1 MAQFFTNWD
10 FDKGVSQG
18 LERAQRK
25 AERKEQVRQ
34 FDKGQ
39 AFREKELA
47 ERIVARKAVDELRE
61 RQLAEQ
67 IKGREQRVTEAR
79 KTRDFQ
85 MGETEKVRDFQGD
98 QADKKYEQTME
109 LYEMGKTKEE
119 RQQKKLDRAM
129 LSNLPTFEEYDQN
142 EAVTEM
148 QDFLGFDEGEFRRAA
163 DSYIG
168 DVQKNLPNLLSVI
181 EKNPN
186 DPQAMKHIDD
196 LRQIKEVL
204 DGGEYSGPLDSTVF
218 DWFDGE
224 ASDAKKSSARIDR
237 IISAYDSMTAM
248 NVDDK
253 KEEGVGFFDNLF
265 TGDR

>member
-1 MAQFFTNWD
+1 MATYFTGWD
-10 FDKGVSQG
+10 FNKS
-18 LERAQRK
+18 LERAIDRNDRVK
-25 AERKEQVRQ
+25 ASDQNNKFRAKELGERIAAREAT
-34 FDKGQ
+34 D
-39 AFREKELA
+39 AYREK
-47 ERIVARKAVDELRE
+47 
-61 RQLAEQ
+61 QLAEQ

-79 KTRDFQ
+79 KIRDFQ
-85 MGETEKVRDFQGD
+85 MGETQKVRDFQED

-148 QDFLGFDEGEFRRAA
+148 QDFIGFDEGEFRRAA

-248 NVDDK
+248 SSDDK

>member
-1 MAQFFTNWD
+1 MATYFTGWD
-10 FDKGVSQG
+10 FNKS
-18 LERAQRK
+18 LEKAIDRNDRVKAQDQTNQFRA
-25 AERKEQVRQ
+25 KELGEKIAAREAM
-34 FDKGQ
+34 D
-39 AFREKELA
+39 AYREKT
-47 ERIVARKAVDELRE
+47 
-61 RQLAEQ
+61 LAEQ
-67 IKGREQRVTEAR
+67 ILSREQRATEAQ

-85 MGETEKVRDFQGD
+85 ED
-98 QADKKYEQTME
+98 QADKKYEQTMD

-129 LSNLPTFEEYDQN
+129 LSNIPTFEEYDQN

-163 DSYIG
+163 DNYIG
-168 DVQKNLPNLLSVI
+168 DIQKNLPNLLSVI

-204 DGGEYSGPLDSTVF
+204 DGGEYSGPLDSTIF

-224 ASDAKKSSARIDR
+224 ASDAKKSSARINR
-237 IISAYDSMTAM
+237 ILNAYDSM
-248 NVDDK
+248 VLP
-253 KEEGVGFFDNLF
+253 EEEEVQGPGIFDNLL
-265 TGDR
+265 TGPR

>member
-1 MAQFFTNWD
+1 
-10 FDKGVSQG
+10 
-18 LERAQRK
+18 
-25 AERKEQVRQ
+25 
-34 FDKGQ
+34 
-39 AFREKELA
+39 
-47 ERIVARKAVDELRE
+47 
-61 RQLAEQ
+61 
-67 IKGREQRVTEAR
+67 
-79 KTRDFQ
+79 
-85 MGETEKVRDFQGD
+85 
-98 QADKKYEQTME
+98 ME

-119 RQQKKLDRAM
+119 RQQKKLDRSM
-129 LSNLPTFEEYDQN
+129 LANLSTFEEYDQN
-142 EAVTEM
+142 ELVDGVKDGFLFNE
-148 QDFLGFDEGEFRRAA
+148 DFGFDEGEFRRAA

-237 IISAYDSMTAM
+237 IIRAYDSLTPI